1 MDPLKIILSIML
13 VTWAGIGVGYI
24 DILIQ
29 RKKENGK
36 MQEKKICMEA
46 CNEGNAYGQ
55 DTGNCG

>member
-29 RKKENGK
+29 RKKKNRENAGK
-36 MQEKKICMEA
+36 EDMHGGA
-46 CNEGNAYGQ
+46 
-55 DTGNCG
+55 